1 MSLKAETFP
10 GSRVVWARWQPI
22 RWVSLFLALIACAHQ
37 AWAQSPVDP
46 GVRGG
51 AAGAGQFISNLNPI
65 IKAVE
70 GNALSTFTEV
80 NRVTDPTAI
89 KPLGLGP
96 RFDSNSCSS
105 CHAQPAIG
113 GSSLATNPLFTVYQA
128 DGALNTMPSFELING
143 PVVVARFPF
152 QSDGVTPDGT
162 VHQLFTI
169 SGRSDVPAPGC
180 NIQQPDFASAQSSN
194 NLALRQATPMFGDG
208 YVEIIQD
215 SDIIA
220 NMNSNLTLKQ
230 ELGITGTPN
239 LATDGSISRL
249 GWKAQT
255 RSLLLFAAEAY
266 SIEEGV
272 SNEMFPNKLDE
283 TPGCIPPYNTTENQ
297 TAGVPDDRAD
307 YDNSTTV
314 PVSYSGDPERLAIFA
329 RILDQPRPAK
339 ATPST
344 SNGQV
349 QFNNVG
355 CVQCHTTSFTT
366 PVSSLGNFSKIQA
379 NLFSDLLLH
388 HMGPCLADNVVQ
400 GKALGDMFRTA
411 PLWGVG
417 QRIFFLNDGRTSNI
431 VTAVEDHFCAGNTQ
445 YPASEANGVINNF
458 NALSLTNQQDL
469 INFLRSL

>member
-1 MSLKAETFP
+1 MSLKAEPSSSGRTF
-10 GSRVVWARWQPI
+10 STRWERALWI
-22 RWVSLFLALIACAHQ
+22 SLIVAIVAGAHKS
-37 AWAQSPVDP
+37 WAQSPVDP

-51 AAGAGQFISNLNPI
+51 TAGAGQFIKNLNPAI
-65 IKAVE
+65 AAVE
-70 GNALSTFTEV
+70 GNVLSTFTEV

-113 GSSLATNPLFTVYQA
+113 GSSPATNPLFTVYQA
-128 DGALNTMPSFELING
+128 DGALNTMPAFELING

-152 QSDGVTPDGT
+152 QSDGITPDGT

-180 NIQQPDFASAQSSN
+180 NIQQPDFTSAQSSN

-208 YVEIIQD
+208 YVEVIQN

-220 NMNSNLTLKQ
+220 NINSNLTLKQ
-230 ELGITGTPN
+230 QLGIIGTPN

-283 TPGCIPPYNTTENQ
+283 TPGCVPPYNTTENQ
-297 TAGVPDDRAD
+297 TEGVPDDRTD

-314 PVSYSGDPERLAIFA
+314 PVSYAGDPERLAIFA
-329 RILDQPRPAK
+329 RILDQPTPAK
-339 ATPST
+339 PTPST

-355 CVQCHTTSFTT
+355 CVLCHTTSYTT
-366 PVSSLGNFSKIQA
+366 PTSSLGNFSKVRA
-379 NLFSDLLLH
+379 NLFSDLVLH

-417 QRIFFLNDGRTSNI
+417 QRIFFLHDGRTSDI
-431 VTAVEDHFCAGNTQ
+431 VAAVEDHFCAGNSQ